1 LVKEHRYFVYI
12 MASKPYGTLYIG
24 VTSDLAGRAYEHKES
39 LQKGFTKKYGVHLL
53 VWFEEFGYI
62 HDAILREKQIK
73 KWCRAWKIELIE
85 KMNPRWD
92 DLFPQII

>member
-1 LVKEHRYFVYI
+1 
-12 MASKPYGTLYIG
+12 MASKPHGTLYVG
-24 VTSDLAGRAYEHKES
+24 VTSDLAGRAYEHREA
-39 LQKGFTKKYGVHLL
+39 LLKGFTRKYGVHLL

-73 KWCRAWKIELIE
+73 KWLRAWKIELVE
-85 KMNPRWD
+85 KMNPRWQ